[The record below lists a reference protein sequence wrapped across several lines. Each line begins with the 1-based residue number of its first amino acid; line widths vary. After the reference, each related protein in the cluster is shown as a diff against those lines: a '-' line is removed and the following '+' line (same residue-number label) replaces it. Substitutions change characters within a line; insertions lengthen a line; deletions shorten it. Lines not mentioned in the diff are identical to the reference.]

1 MINFTDFSSSFV
13 VVLVQLEVL
22 PAADEDLVGEQ
33 EGGGVDDGGDVD
45 ATEQLQAENFRNQC
59 FEQSTTTSVAYSHK
73 NSLD

>member
-33 EGGGVDDGGDVD
+33 EGGGVDDGGAVD
-45 ATEQLQAENFRNQC
+45 ATEQLQAENIRNQC
-59 FEQSTTTSVAYSHK
+59 FEQSTSVAYSHK